1 MTRWKASAIHLAI
14 SISIALITL
23 TLMLALWY
31 APPFFSAAGGREVLM
46 IMLGVDVTLG
56 PLITLLI
63 FNPAKQRNHLR
74 FDLAVIALLQLSAL
88 VYGVNVMFHARP
100 AYVVYSKGSFDLVLA
115 SDLSDADI
123 SKTNNPAFRSL
134 PLAGP
139 RYVYTELPKDINE
152 RNQVVLAAWQG
163 KDLPLFPQYYQALP
177 AHLAELAGAA
187 KSLSELKLY
196 NPYRVS
202 ELERIIT
209 SRNWKDAQVGYIPLR
224 SKFGDIAI
232 VVSRTSGETVGVLDM
247 LPW

>member
-1 MTRWKASAIHLAI
+1 
-14 SISIALITL
+14 
-23 TLMLALWY
+23 
-31 APPFFSAAGGREVLM
+31 
-46 IMLGVDVTLG
+46 VDVTLG
-56 PLITLLI
+56 PLFTLLV
-63 FNPAKQRNHLR
+63 FNPEKGRNKLQ

-115 SDLSDADI
+115 SDLSDADR
-123 SKTNNPAFRSL
+123 SKVTDPAFRSL
-134 PLAGP
+134 PLTGP
-139 RYVYTELPKDINE
+139 IYAYTELPKDIKE

-163 KDLPLFPQYYQALP
+163 KDLPLFPQYYQTLLE
-177 AHLAELAGAA
+177 HHVELAGAA

-202 ELERIIT
+202 ELKRVIT
-209 SRNWKDAQVGYIPLR
+209 SQKWADSQVGYIPLR

-232 VVSRTSGETVGVLDM
+232 VVSRKSGETLGVLDM